1 MFILYILL
9 FITIILTIHLI
20 FLPISKKRPILLI
33 GTETT
38 IYIIA
43 LVMTIT
49 FLMGP
54 ISYILGLA
62 AGLFLILTKAWII
75 IGVSKEN
82 LFIALDKAVLAS
94 RSEVVKEG
102 NTYIIENSLKI
113 KILTTYSK
121 ISIVI
126 NRNIAY
132 SKKAVL
138 TQNIWKKFIQNYFI

>member
-49 FLMGP
+49 FFMGP

-82 LFIALDKAVLAS
+82 LFIALDKAILAS

-102 NTYIIENSLKI
+102 NSYIIENSLKI

-138 TQNIWKKFIQNYFI
+138 ARGIWKKFIQNYFI